1 MKKTLFGNNS
11 LWLGVKTPG
20 LYYTIMKYN
29 PQQELTQNE
38 LNCLDEADFFEY
50 LDSKAEYLKTK
61 SKPLSAHLVKNY
73 AYMTEAVS
81 NMDGNGE
88 IHNIVNNTALETIIR
103 QNKEL
108 SDDLLAEKWESDLND
123 NE

>member
-1 MKKTLFGNNS
+1 
-11 LWLGVKTPG
+11 
-20 LYYTIMKYN
+20 MKYN
-29 PQQELTQNE
+29 PEQELTPNE
-38 LNCLDEADFFEY
+38 LNCLNETEFFEY
-50 LDSKAEYLKTK
+50 LDARAKYLKTK

-108 SDDLLAEKWESDLND
+108 SDDLLAEKWENELN
-123 NE
+123 EKEK

>member
-1 MKKTLFGNNS
+1 
-11 LWLGVKTPG
+11 
-20 LYYTIMKYN
+20 MKYN
-29 PQQELTQNE
+29 PEQELTQNE
-38 LNCLDEADFFEY
+38 LNCLDEKEFFEY

-108 SDDLLAEKWESDLND
+108 SDDLLVEKWETEQNLKDK
-123 NE
+123 

>member
-1 MKKTLFGNNS
+1 MKKILFGNNS

-108 SDDLLAEKWESDLND
+108 SDDLLAEKWGSDLNE

>member
-1 MKKTLFGNNS
+1 MKKILFGNNS

-108 SDDLLAEKWESDLND
+108 SDDLLAEKWESDLNE

>member
-11 LWLGVKTPG
+11 LWLGVKTPSH
-20 LYYTIMKYN
+20 YYTIMKYN

-108 SDDLLAEKWESDLND
+108 SDDLLAEKWESDLNE